1 MARPKKKN
9 ADYFPHDADMRN
21 DPKIRALRRKFGIK
35 GYAVW
40 NMILE
45 VLTDCD
51 FFEYQWNRL
60 NIELLAGDFDIDPKV
75 LEEMV
80 EYCQEVKLLATD
92 GDKIFTPKLKERFES
107 LLNRRTR
114 QRNEPTGEL
123 STVITANKKVSGP
136 ENPQSK
142 VKESKVN
149 LLTDYEE
156 EYFLD
161 DWSKCRENYKGLPT
175 NILRLAPNEKIF
187 FNKAKKDF
195 NREQFQKAMKGLF
208 KQEQIKYTSM
218 ILKPNHFLERVETY
232 LNAFESNDFKLY
244 GSKPIEQ

>member
-40 NMILE
+40 NMMLE

-80 EYCQEVKLLATD
+80 KYCQEVNLLTTD

-123 STVITANKKVSGP
+123 STVITTNKIVSGP

-142 VKESKVN
+142 GKESKVN
-149 LLTDYEE
+149 ITNSNKDFDADVYKSELGSENNQMWKESWYMKFKVKPNSLSQVLDKFNIHLGLKDKTELPKHLKDYKEHFYNWCNVQE
-156 EYFLD
+156 RIGNLD
-161 DWSKCRENYKGLPT
+161 DYKKG
-175 NILRLAPNEKIF
+175 
-187 FNKAKKDF
+187 KK
-195 NREQFQKAMKGLF
+195 QGAL
-208 KQEQIKYTSM
+208 
-218 ILKPNHFLERVETY
+218 
-232 LNAFESNDFKLY
+232 
-244 GSKPIEQ
+244 